1 LVAGGGVAGM
11 EAALTAAARGHE
23 VVLCEKSGQLGG
35 VLLCEDKV
43 PFKARLGEY
52 IALQRRRI
60 ERAPIDL
67 RLRTEVTPALAL
79 DLAPDAII
87 AALGS
92 LPVVPPIQGLDGE
105 NVLGAE
111 ELYLAPERAGD
122 RLVILGGG
130 LVGLELGVFMAMS
143 GRRVAVVELQ
153 PELAV
158 DPYGMHTMA
167 LMHKIEDL
175 SVDLHMSTRVLAVTP
190 EGVSCENADGSAF
203 LEADTVAY
211 ATGRRPLSAESFAL
225 HDCAPEFFQI
235 GDCATPRN
243 IVAAT
248 KAAYAVARDIG
259 RI

>member
-1 LVAGGGVAGM
+1 D
-11 EAALTAAARGHE
+11 R
-23 VVLCEKSGQLGG
+23 LGG

-52 IALQRRRI
+52 IELQKRRI
-60 ERAPIDL
+60 ARAPIDL
-67 RLRTEVTPALAL
+67 RLRTEVTPALATA
-79 DLAPDAII
+79 LAPDALI

-92 LPVVPPIQGLDGE
+92 LPVVPPIPGIDGA

-111 ELYLAPERAGD
+111 ELYRAPERAGG

-153 PELAV
+153 AELAA

-167 LMHKIEDL
+167 LMHRIEEF
-175 SVDLHMSTRVLAVTP
+175 SVDVRLSTRVLAVTP
-190 EGVSCENADGSAF
+190 EGVSCENADGVFF
-203 LEADTVAY
+203 LAADAVVY
-211 ATGRRPLSAESFAL
+211 ATGRRPLQAESFAL
-225 HDCAPEFFQI
+225 HDRAPEFFQI